1 MERCKRSYSSVLTV
15 LLAATLSLG
24 AHAGPS
30 LPHLGDYP
38 QGDPHRTAGSGP
50 EDNANAAPATPPP
63 MTLCPTQGRSYRK
76 SLLVTAFPRRGDA
89 SANGGG
95 LQGAEQALPE
105 WLAGRLA
112 DTGALFHH
120 QTLGASLPLGTPA
133 ETAQRAREMAR
144 ERQAQLV
151 LTGALLDL
159 GMARPKDLLNPG
171 LITRGRNAAVST
183 FGLNEEWD
191 TRQRH
196 FVLHLELLDG
206 VTGNAVFRHEYR
218 LRGVWNPN
226 HPGRA
231 RFGTPAFWETDYGQK
246 VEQLLTEAGTHLEE
260 AIRCQPLVARLNRS
274 APGAVPLLEAGRVQ
288 GLEAGDRLPLHRVS
302 LRQIPGE
309 YRQYTAHLLASGAT
323 LLVERAYA
331 HSSEVRLEG
340 DWALY
345 GEHLAVTPEPGTE
358 TAHNH
363 QPATPTAT
371 DDATPTETAP
381 AGEPE
386 TEAD

>member
-1 MERCKRSYSSVLTV
+1 MRSYSSALAV
-15 LLAATLSLG
+15 LLAAMLTMG
-24 AHAGPS
+24 TQAGPS

-38 QGDPHRTAGSGP
+38 QGDPRRVGAAEPTTEEEAATQP
-50 EDNANAAPATPPP
+50 EAPSAL
-63 MTLCPTQGRSYRK
+63 TLCPAQERVYRK

-112 DTGALFHH
+112 NSGALFHH
-120 QTLGASLPLGTPA
+120 QTLNASLPMGSPA
-133 ETAQRAREMAR
+133 ETAQQARQLAR
-144 ERQAQLV
+144 ERQTQLV

-159 GMARPKDLLNPG
+159 GMARPKDLLNPD
-171 LITRGRNAAVST
+171 LITRGRNATVST

-218 LRGVWNPN
+218 LRGVWNPK
-226 HPGRA
+226 HPARA
-231 RFGTPAFWETDYGQK
+231 RFGTPAFWETDYGEK
-246 VEQLLTEAGTHLEE
+246 VEQLLMEAGAHLEE
-260 AIRCQPLVARLNRS
+260 AIRCQPLVARLNRA
-274 APGAVPLLEAGRVQ
+274 APGSAPLLEAGRVQ
-288 GLEAGDRLPLHRVS
+288 GLETGDRLPLHRVS

-309 YRQYTAHLLASGAT
+309 YRLYTAHLLASGAT
-323 LLVERAYA
+323 LTVVRAYA
-331 HSSEVRLEG
+331 HSSEVKLEG

-345 GEHLAVTPEPGTE
+345 GEHLAVAPGPGTQ
-358 TAHNH
+358 TASTG
-363 QPATPTAT
+363 PPPTPSAEKPH
-371 DDATPTETAP
+371 AEA
-381 AGEPE
+381 PE
-386 TEAD
+386 TDAN